1 MILSFATETMIEV
14 DSSYNV
20 IDLSSSITRARFAEL
35 NMSLFKKSTDL
46 VEKCLADAKMD
57 KGGVHDVVL
66 TGGSSRIPTV
76 QQLLQDFFDGK
87 QLNKSINPDEVV
99 AYRAVVQAAKMDGMG
114 NEKVQDI
121 VLLDVTHL
129 PLGVEVREG
138 EMSVVIPRNTTI
150 PTKMEKNYGTTGCD
164 SLTSVLFSLYEG
176 ERARV
181 MDNNWLG
188 GFRFSPIPLA
198 PKGVAHI
205 KAHFEIDAN
214 GILNVS
220 AVEQTSGVSYN
231 IPITN

>member
-129 PLGVEVREG
+129 PLGWRYVKVR
-138 EMSVVIPRNTTI
+138 
-150 PTKMEKNYGTTGCD
+150 C
-164 SLTSVLFSLYEG
+164 LL
-176 ERARV
+176 
-181 MDNNWLG
+181 
-188 GFRFSPIPLA
+188 
-198 PKGVAHI
+198 
-205 KAHFEIDAN
+205 
-214 GILNVS
+214 
-220 AVEQTSGVSYN
+220 
-231 IPITN
+231 